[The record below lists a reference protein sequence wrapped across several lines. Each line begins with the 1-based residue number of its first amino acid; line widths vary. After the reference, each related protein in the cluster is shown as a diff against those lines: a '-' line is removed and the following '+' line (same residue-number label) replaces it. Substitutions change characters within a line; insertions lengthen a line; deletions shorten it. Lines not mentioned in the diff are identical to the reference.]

1 MEKRT
6 TEERAMTEK
15 LAWQV
20 LKTTP
25 LMQRKLLKPEIEQTD
40 NPIPLSHVQV
50 LSMLDQLGNMT
61 VSDISTRFGIAKP
74 NITPLIDRLAD
85 AGYVRRVRDD
95 DDRRVVNVEILEQ
108 GREKLRLIHASICTS
123 LDTWAG
129 ELDKDSLNRL
139 LGALEVVH
147 DVLEK
152 V

>member
-1 MEKRT
+1 MKKRN
-6 TEERAMTEK
+6 TEEYSMTEK

-25 LMQRKLLKPEIEQTD
+25 LMQRKLLKPEIEQAD
-40 NPIPLSHVQV
+40 NAIPLSHIHV
-50 LSMLDQLGNMT
+50 LSMLDQLGSMT
-61 VSDISTRFGIAKP
+61 VSDISIRFGIAKP

-95 DDRRVVNVEILEQ
+95 EDRRVVNVEILEK
-108 GREKLRLIHASICTS
+108 GREKLRLIHGSICTS
-123 LDTWAG
+123 MDAWLSELPEDTIKQFSDA
-129 ELDKDSLNRL
+129 
-139 LGALEVVH
+139 LGVIH